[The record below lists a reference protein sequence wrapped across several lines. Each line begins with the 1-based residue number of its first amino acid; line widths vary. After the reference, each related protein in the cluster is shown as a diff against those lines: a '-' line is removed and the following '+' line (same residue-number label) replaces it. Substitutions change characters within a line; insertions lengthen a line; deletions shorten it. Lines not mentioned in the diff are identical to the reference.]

1 MNRDEDDP
9 LTGLDGIDWASLSHA
24 YGDAADVPARLRAVS
39 GVPLERSSGT
49 PTPDPEST
57 DQAIGELDAAIYHQG
72 ERVYSATA
80 GTLGFLIALAADPRT
95 PARVPVI
102 ELIGEIAGLLNDP
115 AVGGDSPEATAAAQ
129 AVLTAE
135 TGRLLSL
142 LEDQDPTVRL
152 AAGVLAAG
160 FTHDADRTVTTLI
173 RPRTREKE
181 RRVAV
186 ARVLAVGT
194 LGATGALSA
203 AARTAVLD
211 WLVAA
216 GDHPGDPL
224 RLAYLLARRRVAPGS
239 VPAEAVVAA
248 LDDRALDPAA
258 YLHTAKTPDAL
269 IGWIGGHEIE
279 FARYVTQPGRRRATD
294 AGLAQVGLVMAHSRA
309 ATAELVPALVGLL
322 DERSP
327 ARRAAASH
335 LLAAAGETT
344 RPYAD
349 RLAAITVSDSR
360 PYAVWALARLSD
372 GRAVTALNEAI
383 RLVPAVFPI
392 TRQYSHGSLYSFE
405 KPGLADVLVPMR
417 AHAAE
422 LIDAVRHRLRPER
435 GSPELHTLTEVV
447 AAWGAAAAV
456 PELIPLLGTEHA
468 LFACTALAAVGAAG
482 TAAAPALARVIAGGG
497 PTAQHAARALFRIT
511 GDPAPLLGILRL
523 EPRLGV
529 LRLDEPRL
537 TVLDARSLA
546 DLGPLAAPYAGAVAD
561 RLSADRAS
569 WPTSLGVE
577 PAYAHWRMTG
587 DPALCRDVF
596 DAALEPLARGLH
608 NLEIRAALR
617 HLSTMDPTSIRRY
630 EPLLRGVVE
639 ADERLRDHHG
649 WRGIAEDDETRKLAL
664 ALLDRPDP

>member
-1 MNRDEDDP
+1 
-9 LTGLDGIDWASLSHA
+9 
-24 YGDAADVPARLRAVS
+24 
-39 GVPLERSSGT
+39 
-49 PTPDPEST
+49 
-57 DQAIGELDAAIYHQG
+57 
-72 ERVYSATA
+72 
-80 GTLGFLIALAADPRT
+80 
-95 PARVPVI
+95 
-102 ELIGEIAGLLNDP
+102 
-115 AVGGDSPEATAAAQ
+115 
-129 AVLTAE
+129 
-135 TGRLLSL
+135 
-142 LEDQDPTVRL
+142 
-152 AAGVLAAG
+152 
-160 FTHDADRTVTTLI
+160 
-173 RPRTREKE
+173 
-181 RRVAV
+181 
-186 ARVLAVGT
+186 VLAVGT

-203 AARTAVLD
+203 AARAAVLD

-224 RLAYLLARRRVAPGS
+224 RLAYLLARRRVAPDS

-269 IGWIGGHEIE
+269 IDWIGGHEIE
-279 FARYVTQPGRRRATD
+279 FARYVSQPGRRRATD
-294 AGLAQVGLVMAHSRA
+294 DGLAQVGQIMAHSRA
-309 ATAELVPALVGLL
+309 ATAELGPALVALL

-349 RLAAITVSDSR
+349 RLAAISTSDSR
-360 PYAVWALARLSD
+360 LNAVWALARLSD
-372 GRAVTALNEAI
+372 GRAVSALNDAI
-383 RLVPAVFPI
+383 RQLPAFFPI
-392 TRQYSHGSLYSFE
+392 TRHYSHLSRYSFE

-435 GSPELHTLTEVV
+435 GSPELHTLTEIV

-468 LFACTALAAVGAAG
+468 LFACTALAAVGEAG
-482 TAAAPALARVIAGGG
+482 TAAVPALTRVIADGG
-497 PTAQHAARALFRIT
+497 PTGQHAARALFRIT
-511 GDPAPLLGILRL
+511 GDPAPLLRALGPGELRPAELRPGELRPGELRPGELRL
-523 EPRLGV
+523 A
-529 LRLDEPRL
+529 
-537 TVLDARSLA
+537 VLDAWSLA
-546 DLGPLAAPYAGAVAD
+546 DLGPLASRHAGAVAD
-561 RLSADRAS
+561 LLSADRTG

-608 NLEIRAALR
+608 NPAIRTALR
-617 HLSTMDPTSIRRY
+617 HLSTMDQVSIRRY

-639 ADERLRDHHG
+639 ADERLRDHGG
-649 WRGIAEDDETRKLAL
+649 WRGIAEDDETRELAR
-664 ALLDRPDP
+664 ALVDRPGP